1 MSHQQL
7 SLGGFDPPAPTD
19 RLFFAVFPDAE
30 AAGRIAAL
38 AQGLREAH
46 GLRGKPLGVQRLH
59 VTLHHLGDYAGL
71 PRDVVVLAEAAAA
84 DVSLPAFGVAFDS
97 VSSFSGRTRKRPCV
111 LRGSRDA
118 LAPLGALQVALGQA
132 MAGAGLL
139 QWVERDFT
147 PHVTLLYDD
156 RRLDPLP
163 VDRIAWTVR
172 EFALVH
178 SLLGRTKHRVLGRW
192 SLAD

>member
-38 AQGLREAH
+38 AQGLRDAH

-84 DVSLPAFGVAFDS
+84 DVSMPAFEVAFDS
-97 VSSFSGRTRKRPCV
+97 VSSFAGRTRKRPCV
-111 LRGSRDA
+111 LRGSHDA
-118 LAPLGALQVALGQA
+118 LAPLCALQVALGRA

-156 RRLDPLP
+156 RRLDPQP
-163 VDRIAWTVR
+163 VERIAWTVR

-178 SLLGRTKHRVLGRW
+178 SLLGRTEHRVLGRW